1 MTSARIGMTSSIPV
15 EVIYAAGHIP
25 VDLNNIFIT
34 NENPSALIAQ
44 AEEEGFP
51 RNVCAWIKGI
61 FAVAKNDPL
70 LDCVVAVTQGDCS
83 NTHALME
90 VLSLWGKETFPFS
103 YPLDR
108 DKTEMRVQIERLMN
122 RFGVS
127 RERMDSSKERLDAI
141 RRKLVELDTLTWA
154 ENKIHGRENH
164 LFLVSS
170 SDFDSDPDYFE
181 NNLDTFLQKAREREP
196 LREEV
201 RLGFLGVPP
210 VFSDFYDYVESIGA
224 RVVFNEVQ
232 RQFSMP
238 HYREDLVEQYV
249 RYTYPYDI
257 FGRIDDI
264 REEVQ
269 KRGIRG
275 LIHYTQSFC
284 HRQIQDLVLRK
295 KLEIPILTLEGEEPG
310 PVNSRV
316 KIRIEAFI
324 DMLR

>member
-1 MTSARIGMTSSIPV
+1 MTSSIPV
-15 EVIYAAGHIP
+15 EVLYAAGHTP

-34 NENPSALIAQ
+34 NENPSGLIAQ

-51 RNVCAWIKGI
+51 RSVCAWIKGI
-61 FAVAKNDPL
+61 FAVVKNDPL
-70 LDCVVAVTQGDCS
+70 MDSVVAVTEGDCS

-103 YPLDR
+103 YPLNR
-108 DKTEMRVQIERLMN
+108 DKSELKLQIERLMR
-122 RFGVS
+122 RFDVS
-127 RERMDSSKERLDAI
+127 WQEVEAAKTRLDAI
-141 RRKLVELDTLTWA
+141 RRNLVELDTLTWQ
-154 ENKIHGRENH
+154 ENKVHGAENH

-170 SDFDSDPDYFE
+170 SDFDSNPDVFE
-181 NNLDTFLQKAREREP
+181 EKVNIFLRKARKRAP
-196 LREEV
+196 IREEV

-210 VFSDFYDYVESIGA
+210 VFTDFYEYVESIGA

-238 HYREDLVEQYV
+238 NYSDGLVEQYIQ
-249 RYTYPYDI
+249 YTYPYDV

-264 REEVQ
+264 REAVR
-269 KRGIRG
+269 KRRIDG

-284 HRQIQDLVLRK
+284 HRQIQDLVLRR
-295 KLEIPILTLEGEEPG
+295 KLSAPILTLEGEEPG
-310 PVNSRV
+310 PINNRV
-316 KIRIEAFI
+316 KIRIEAFV